1 MEGRVRE
8 SSCNCQGFCVNDNDI
23 GPLWPLLC
31 RTDPKVLCTG
41 CVSVCV
47 GVALAPQNT
56 CVTYRLLYCLQER
69 LFARKVIFSYSNGE
83 RYLFPCLV
91 YECAW
96 LPCPNSL
103 VSFQEKT
110 WSQGNLDQPRFKM
123 ADQDTLEPLCSLSI
137 GSVDPQ
143 RFSTVHC
150 PWTGNPLALVFTALY
165 LAQARHSLF
174 TVCSCFGCH
183 QPLGFSCLVQSN
195 RLGRQGGFYLDLA
208 LLSKWVSVPASI
220 GAMLYI
226 QTCPGLVSQKG
237 LGWLCCQLQWP
248 IL

>member
-23 GPLWPLLC
+23 DPQWPLLC

-41 CVSVCV
+41 CVKVCV
-47 GVALAPQNT
+47 GMALAPQNT

-110 WSQGNLDQPRFKM
+110 WSQGNLDQPRSKM

-137 GSVDPQ
+137 GFVDPQ
-143 RFSTVHC
+143 RFSKVHC
-150 PWTGNPLALVFTALY
+150 PRTGNPLALVLLHCTWH
-165 LAQARHSLF
+165 RPDIP
-174 TVCSCFGCH
+174 C
-183 QPLGFSCLVQSN
+183 
-195 RLGRQGGFYLDLA
+195 
-208 LLSKWVSVPASI
+208 LLSAVVSAATSH
-220 GAMLYI
+220 
-226 QTCPGLVSQKG
+226 LVSAAWFSLIGQG
-237 LGWLCCQLQWP
+237 DRAAFIWIQPC
-248 IL
+248 